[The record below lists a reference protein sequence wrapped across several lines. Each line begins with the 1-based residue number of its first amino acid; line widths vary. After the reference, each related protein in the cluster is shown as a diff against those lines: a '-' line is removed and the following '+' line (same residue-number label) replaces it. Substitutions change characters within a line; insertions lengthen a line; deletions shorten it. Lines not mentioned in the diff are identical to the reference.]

1 MKRWCTGL
9 FCAIVLAVLGGCHR
23 APTAPTDPGAPARVV
38 RVAPAKLLTG
48 DLGRL
53 SPHLDLTATGCLRL
67 DAPDED
73 LLFDFE
79 PELWELGKPRSLG
92 AARSRVRGP
101 SEVSFSVRE
110 AHDSK
115 GGRAYRLVAAVA
127 APSGQ
132 GASHSYT
139 VAVPEVSDLTQMSRA
154 VDLAGPRELAE
165 GEAVPVW
172 AFVVR
177 TDGRM
182 DGAPLDEAVKKAR
195 WALVV
200 KARWERPENR

>member
-1 MKRWCTGL
+1 MKRWCVGL
-9 FCAIVLAVLGGCHR
+9 FCAIVLAVVGGCR
-23 APTAPTDPGAPARVV
+23 RSPTAPTDSGAPARVV

-48 DLGRL
+48 ELGRL

-73 LLFDFE
+73 LFFGFE
-79 PELWELGKPRSLG
+79 PELWEMGKPRTLG
-92 AARSRVRGP
+92 SSKSRVRGP
-101 SEVSFSVRE
+101 SEVSFSIRE

-115 GGRAYRLVAAVA
+115 GGRVYRLVTAVA
-127 APSGQ
+127 TPSGQ

-139 VAVPEVSDLTQMSRA
+139 AAVPEVSDMGQMSRA
-154 VDLAGPRELAE
+154 VDLAEPRELAE
-165 GEAVPVW
+165 GEVVPVW

-182 DGAPLDEAVKKAR
+182 DGEPLEEAVKKAR